1 MSEYPRKDVLQILN
15 RLYLDHVSLLD
26 AEYNRW
32 ISKNKYTLK
41 DRSWLVSLL
50 RNIVKHHSFID
61 KVLKEYLPR
70 WEKLPLKVQNLLRM
84 GVGELL
90 FHSAPSFVIV
100 NEVVEVTKEIEGDF
114 TSLVN
119 AVLRKIAEKRSYY
132 SLILKE
138 KGIELPFFLEE
149 EWSNWIGEE
158 DLKLLKRSLS
168 LPPFLYIWVNTF
180 KITEDELM
188 ERWRGKGIKSSKT
201 ILPGALKVDIDYST
215 LLALSE
221 YQEGLFYPQ
230 DLGSQ
235 LVVKSIRPFI
245 QGRVVDACCGVG
257 GKTFN
262 LAKYL
267 SRGEILAWDKR
278 ESKINTLS
286 KFISL
291 FGIGNVKPMM
301 VDILH
306 PPREFF
312 STADLVMLDAPCS
325 GWGTVRRNPE
335 ILLKDPDLK
344 KMVNQQLALLAS
356 ASSLVKKGGIMVYCV
371 CSLTTEETRGVVEK
385 WEVQEEKEWERVDL
399 DKTEEIIIWP
409 HQFNCDGFFVVA
421 WRKK

>member
-15 RLYLDHVSLLD
+15 RLYLGRVALLD

-50 RNIVKHHSFID
+50 RNIVKHYSFID
-61 KVLKEYLPR
+61 EVLKEHLPR
-70 WEKLPLKVQNLLRM
+70 WERLPLKVQNLLRM

-90 FHSAPSFVIV
+90 FHSAPSFAIV
-100 NEVVEVTKEIEGDF
+100 NAVVETTKEIEGDF

-119 AVLRKIAEKRSYY
+119 AVLRKIAEKRDYY
-132 SLILKE
+132 SSILE
-138 KGIELPFFLEE
+138 EEGIELPPFLEE
-149 EWSNWIGEE
+149 EWRNWIGEE
-158 DLKLLKRSLS
+158 DLKLLKKSLS
-168 LPPFLYIWVNTF
+168 LPPFLYIRINTF
-180 KITEDELM
+180 KTTEDELM
-188 ERWRGKGIKSSKT
+188 ERWREKGIKSSKT

-215 LLALSE
+215 LLALPE

-235 LVVKSIRPFI
+235 LVVKSISSFI
-245 QGRVVDACCGVG
+245 KGRVVDVCCGVG

-262 LAKYL
+262 LAQYL
-267 SRGEILAWDKR
+267 SRGEIIAWDKK
-278 ESKINTLS
+278 ENKINTLS

-291 FGIGNVKPMM
+291 FSISNVRPMV
-301 VDILH
+301 VDAFH

-325 GWGTVRRNPE
+325 GWGTIRRNPE
-335 ILLKDPDLK
+335 ILLKNPDLK
-344 KMVNQQLALLAS
+344 KMAHQQFSLLIS

-371 CSLTTEETRGVVEK
+371 CSLTNEETEEVVEK
-385 WEVQEEKEWERVDL
+385 WEAQEGKEWERVSL
-399 DKTEEIIIWP
+399 DKKEEILIWP